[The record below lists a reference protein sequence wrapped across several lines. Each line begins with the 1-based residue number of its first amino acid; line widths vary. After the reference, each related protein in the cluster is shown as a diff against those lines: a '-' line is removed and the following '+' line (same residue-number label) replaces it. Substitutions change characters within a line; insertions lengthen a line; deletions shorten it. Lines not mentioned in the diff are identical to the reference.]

1 MAKGNHK
8 TRVRHEPPPISLG
21 AHRAHIAAME
31 ARGGLTKPEQAMA
44 KRMAAT
50 GSNAATI
57 RVELG
62 GRYTTEQIE
71 RAIAA

>member
-1 MAKGNHK
+1 MGRGAMP
-8 TRVRHEPPPISLG
+8 RVRHEEAPISLA
-21 AHRAHIAAME
+21 AHRAHVAAMS
-31 ARGGLTKPEQAMA
+31 ARGGLSKAEAQVA
-44 KRMAAT
+44 KRMAKF

-62 GRYTTEQIE
+62 GRYTVEQIE

>member
-1 MAKGNHK
+1 MGKYM
-8 TRVRHEPPPISLG
+8 TRVRHEPAPISIG
-21 AHRAHIAAME
+21 AHRQHVAAME
-31 ARGGLTKPEQAMA
+31 ARGGLTKPEQAVA
-44 KRMAAT
+44 KRMAKF

-71 RAIAA
+71 RAISA